1 MNKYIISQ
9 INHIVKERP
18 KVCIILGSGLNSF
31 INLIENKRIL
41 SYKNIKGFLQTTV
54 SGHKGEF
61 IYGNINKTPILCANG
76 RYHYYEGYSFKEVG
90 ILIEIFKHYDPRQ
103 YIITNSSGCLRLDW
117 DLGTF
122 MLVDKFIDFSFI
134 DSNQIIKYELNNIS
148 IPNLNIYRGTYVYTI
163 GPTYETRAEIKEII
177 NINGDVVG
185 MSTFPEYI
193 MCKELNINPIIISC
207 LTNYGAGLQ
216 KKGINHKDVLLN
228 ANKVKD
234 KFSKLIIKIIED
246 IELQKKQKK

>member
-1 MNKYIISQ
+1 MNKNIISQ
-9 INHIVKERP
+9 INHIVKESP

-31 INLIENKRIL
+31 INSIENKRIL

-90 ILIEIFKHYDPRQ
+90 ILIEIFKHYNPRQ

-134 DSNQIIKYELNNIS
+134 DSNQIIKYNLNNNS
-148 IPNLNIYRGTYVYTI
+148 IPNSNIHRGTYVYTI

-216 KKGINHKDVLLN
+216 KKEINHKDVLLN
-228 ANKVKD
+228 ANKVKY